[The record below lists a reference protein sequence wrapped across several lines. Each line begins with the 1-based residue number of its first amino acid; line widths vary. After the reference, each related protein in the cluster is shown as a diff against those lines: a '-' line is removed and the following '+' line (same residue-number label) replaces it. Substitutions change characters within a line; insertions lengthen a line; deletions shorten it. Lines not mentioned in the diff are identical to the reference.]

1 MEAVGIGDLHFGKL
15 DSLIPSAP
23 SLIAKS
29 IRRVFRYALDKGIK
43 NVLFYGDVAER
54 PRLSYDDQCAFYQVL
69 LDPKYKDLE
78 IHIILGNHDFAENGT
93 HSLQVLEL
101 FANMMD
107 RNVHVYTQAQRVTI
121 DGVAFNFL
129 PYPHT
134 ETTKNAINV
143 GHFEVSGSLRDNG
156 RKIEEGLST
165 KHVTLMGHLH
175 TKHRVRNTFYSG
187 TLYQTNFGEY
197 EDKFFHHI
205 KAGSHRPDDVEVIDV
220 PFEPPWKLKNLTVTS
235 NKDLKLI
242 VPDENVLYK
251 LFIKDGADIDIERV
265 LGKRPNVVKHNVF
278 KSKQDLETL
287 IQQSWELDTDT
298 VIDVVNVDDQA
309 MVFEFMK
316 ASGLNKKQMARGMSI
331 LKGIQGQ
338 S

>member
-1 MEAVGIGDLHFGKL
+1 MEAVGIGDTHLDKL
-15 DSLIPSAP
+15 DALIPEAST
-23 SLIAKS
+23 LIAKS
-29 IRRVFRYALDKGIK
+29 IRRVFKYALDRGIK
-43 NVLFYGDVAER
+43 NVLFYGDICER
-54 PRLSYDDQCAFYQVL
+54 PRLSYDAQCEFYGVI
-69 LDPKYKDLE
+69 LDPRYKDLE

-101 FANMMD
+101 VARMMG
-107 RNVHVYTQAQRVTI
+107 RNVHVYTQPERVVI

-175 TKHRVRNTFYSG
+175 TKHKVRNTFYSG

-197 EDKFFHHI
+197 EEKFFHHI
-205 KAGSHRPDDVEVIDV
+205 KASSHRIEDVEVIDV
-220 PFEPPWKLKNLTVTS
+220 PFDPPWKLKNLTVTS

-242 VPDENVLYK
+242 VPDDNVLYK

-265 LGKRPNVVKHNVF
+265 LSKRPNIVKHNVF
-278 KSKQDLETL
+278 KSKEDLETL
-287 IQQSWELDTDT
+287 VQQSWELDADT
-298 VIDVVNVDDQA
+298 VVGTVNVDDQA

-316 ASGLNKKQMARGMSI
+316 AAGLSTKQMDRGMSI
-331 LKGIQGQ
+331 LKDIQGRN
-338 S
+338 